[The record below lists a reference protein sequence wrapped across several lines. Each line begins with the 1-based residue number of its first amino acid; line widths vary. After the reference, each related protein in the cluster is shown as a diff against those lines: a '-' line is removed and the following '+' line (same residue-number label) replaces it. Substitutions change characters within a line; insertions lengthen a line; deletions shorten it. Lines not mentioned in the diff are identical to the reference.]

1 MSFISILKTVGKDL
15 SHVGQW
21 IDDGLKIAAPVV
33 GVLDPP
39 LAPVIAAVEGILGN
53 LHPGAKI
60 DANFLQE
67 IVKAVT
73 LLESMKLIPTLSGVP
88 GVAVSPTVRRT

>member
-1 MSFISILKTVGKDL
+1 VGKDL

-53 LHPGAKI
+53 IHPGAKL
-60 DANFLQE
+60 DANFVQE
-67 IVKAVT
+67 LITAVT
-73 LLESMKLIPTLSGVP
+73 LLESMKLIPTLPVVP
-88 GVAVSPTVRRT
+88 GVAVSPTVKRT